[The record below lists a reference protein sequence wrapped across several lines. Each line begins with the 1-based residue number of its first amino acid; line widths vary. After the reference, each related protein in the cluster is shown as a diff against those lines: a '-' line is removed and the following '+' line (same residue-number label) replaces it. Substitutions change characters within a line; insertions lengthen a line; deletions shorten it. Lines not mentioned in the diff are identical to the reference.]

1 MEETRHNAVLGESLY
16 INRLQNG
23 LTCYIM
29 PKKNYVAQ
37 TAMLCVNYG
46 SVDARFAQ
54 GGRQYSP
61 PKGIAHFLEHKMFED
76 TEMNLFDEFVKQ
88 GADVNAYTNFQST
101 AYYFNCNENFYDNL
115 RLLMRLV
122 TTPHFTDE
130 NVEKEK
136 GIIAQEISMYD
147 DNPFWRGYF
156 NMQQAMYANSA
167 VRDNIVGDTESIS
180 RITPNE
186 LQRVHS
192 ALYRPANMALICVG
206 RFSREEVYKIARKAF
221 VGMPEHS
228 ATERLRED
236 EPPEIVTNLVSG
248 DMSLSKPIFSLGFKD
263 VSVAMLRTAAET
275 LTKAAATKVLLDIL
289 AGASSELFN
298 ALYREGLVTTPIS
311 LEYISGRGF
320 SQAVFGAASSEPE
333 RVRERILHEV
343 DKIRRKGVDITRFE
357 QIRNKHVGRFF
368 RLFNSID
375 AMRNLQ
381 ADLFAAG
388 DTKADIFDLFEAYV
402 GLQAQDLDSRMQE
415 LFRED
420 NHVLSIMR

>member
-54 GGRQYSP
+54 GGREYAP

-76 TEMNLFDEFVKQ
+76 ADVNLFDEFVKQ
-88 GADVNAYTNFQST
+88 GADVNAYTNFRST
-101 AYYFNCNENFYDNL
+101 AYYFNCNERFYDNL
-115 RLLMRLV
+115 RLLMHLV
-122 TTPHFTDE
+122 TVPHFTDE

-156 NMQQAMYANSA
+156 NMQRAMYAASA
-167 VRDNIVGDTESIS
+167 VRDNIVGDAKSIS
-180 RITPNE
+180 RITPE
-186 LQRVHS
+186 DLHRVHS
-192 ALYRPANMALICVG
+192 AFYRPANMALICVG
-206 RFSREEVYKIARKAF
+206 RFAREEVYKTARKAF
-221 VGMPEHS
+221 VGTPELT
-228 ATERLRED
+228 ATGRLCEA
-236 EPPEIVTNLVSG
+236 EPPGVAANLVSG

-263 VSVAMLRTAAET
+263 VAGEMFRTAKESS
-275 LTKAAATKVLLDIL
+275 TKVAATKVLMDIL

-333 RVRERILHEV
+333 QVRERILCEI
-343 DKIRRKGVDITRFE
+343 KKTRRRGVDTTRFE

-381 ADLFAAG
+381 ADLFASG
-388 DTKADIFDLFEAYV
+388 DADADIFGLFEAYAE
-402 GLQAQDLDSRMQE
+402 LKAKDLDARLQG

-420 NHVLSIMR
+420 NYVLSIMR

>member
-1 MEETRHNAVLGESLY
+1 MEELRHNAVLGENLY

-37 TAMLCVNYG
+37 TTMLCVNYG

-54 GGRQYSP
+54 GGRTYAP

-76 TEMNLFDEFVKQ
+76 AELNLFDEFVKQ
-88 GADVNAYTNFQST
+88 GAAVNAYTNFQST
-101 AYYFNCNENFYDNL
+101 AYYFNCNEQFYDNL

-122 TTPHFTDE
+122 TTPYFTEE

-136 GIIAQEISMYD
+136 GIIAQEISRYD
-147 DNPFWRGYF
+147 DITYWRGYF
-156 NMQQAMYANSA
+156 NMQRAMYATSA
-167 VRDNIVGDTESIS
+167 VRDNIIGDAESIN
-180 RITPNE
+180 RITPE
-186 LQRVHS
+186 DLQRVHS
-192 ALYRPANMALICVG
+192 AFYRPANMALICVG
-206 RFSREEVYKIARKAF
+206 RFARDEVYKIASKAF
-221 VGMPEHS
+221 VGMPENS
-228 ATERLRED
+228 PTERLRGD
-236 EPPEIVTNLVSG
+236 EPSKIVKSVISG

-263 VSVAMLRTAAET
+263 TAGRILKTAKET
-275 LTKAAATKVLLDIL
+275 ARKSAAAKVLIDIL

-298 ALYREGLVTTPIS
+298 ELYRESLVTTPIS
-311 LEYISGRGF
+311 LEYISGRDFG
-320 SQAVFGAASSEPE
+320 QVVFGATSSEPE
-333 RVRERILHEV
+333 RVRERILSEIE
-343 DKIRRKGVDITRFE
+343 KNCRKGIDIARFE
-357 QIRNKHVGRFF
+357 QIRNKHIGRFF

-388 DTKADIFDLFEAYV
+388 DANADIFGLFEAYTE
-402 GLQAQDLDSRMQE
+402 LQPQDINVRLRE